1 VALERS
7 QGVDQGVQVE
17 AELLEAPDPGFSFSA
32 LVKVAGDPSCS
43 AEDAYM
49 R

>member
-1 VALERS
+1 MALERS
-7 QGVDQGVQVE
+7 QCVDQGFEVE
-17 AELLEAPDPGFSFSA
+17 AELLEAQDLSFSA
-32 LVKVAGDPSCS
+32 LGKVTGDPSCS